1 MWGINEILYLIIV
14 AVISVVVLF
23 IIAKILGKKQIAQLE
38 FMDYVLGISI
48 GSIAAE
54 MATDIGEK
62 PFYYYV
68 IAMSIYFVL
77 DLIISLLARSSPK
90 LKHFFKGKPLTVIYD
105 GELVYKNIKRGKI
118 DVNDIIALARI
129 QGYFDLSDIA
139 YAIFENNGQ
148 LTIMPKANQKP
159 TVAEDIDLKLPA
171 ASLPYYMVID
181 GVVSYSSL
189 SELKKDEKWLYDKLN
204 VKTKADLENILL
216 AIYDE
221 EEDTMNISKKN
232 D

>member
-14 AVISVVVLF
+14 AFISVVVLF

-62 PFYYYV
+62 PFYYYI
-68 IAMSIYFVL
+68 IAMSIYFIL
-77 DLIISLLARSSPK
+77 DLIISLLARSAPN
-90 LKHFFKGKPLTVIYD
+90 LKHFFKGKPLTVIYE

-148 LTIMPKANQKP
+148 LSIMPKANQKP
-159 TVAEDIDLKLPA
+159 TVAEDIDLKLPP

-181 GVVSYSSL
+181 GVISYSSL
-189 SELKKDEKWLYDKLN
+189 RELKKDEKWLYNKLN

-216 AIYDE
+216 AIYNQ

-232 D
+232 N

>member
-14 AVISVVVLF
+14 AFISVVVLF

-62 PFYYYV
+62 PFYYYI
-68 IAMSIYFVL
+68 IAMSIYFIL
-77 DLIISLLARSSPK
+77 DLIISLLARSAPN
-90 LKHFFKGKPLTVIYD
+90 LKYFFKGKPLTVIYE

-148 LTIMPKANQKP
+148 LSIMPKANQKP
-159 TVAEDIDLKLPA
+159 TVAEDIDLKLPP

-189 SELKKDEKWLYDKLN
+189 RELKKDEKWLYNKLN

-216 AIYDE
+216 AIYDQ

-232 D
+232 N